1 MKKLIVCILCLAS
14 TSVFAQ
20 VRLSLTGSFTSA
32 NCWQTDGI
40 GGLPSYAQTRQMNA
54 FQAGLV
60 LEYDL
65 GYTGF
70 ILQPALVYA
79 ENGTNFRKITGF
91 YDNSYGAS
99 TIGESDT
106 YLRIYSIRLPV
117 NLIYKYELTKN
128 WRVFAGIGPYVAK
141 NLGGTEKG
149 YYTLI
154 NNSTGAKTLP
164 AINNTLKISSNQ
176 SYSIDNNSN
185 VTGFDVGVD
194 FLLGFSYRKFDVS
207 ASWNRGFTTVYHTRY
222 ENLGNQFWN
231 FSVAYRI
238 FGNYRKAK
246 L

>member
-1 MKKLIVCILCLAS
+1 MKKLIVCILCFAS

-20 VRLSLTGSFTSA
+20 VRLGILGSFSSV

-65 GYTGF
+65 GYSGF
-70 ILQPALVYA
+70 VLQPALLYA
-79 ENGTNFRKITGF
+79 ENGTNFKKISGF
-91 YDNSYGAS
+91 SNNSNGAS
-99 TIGESDT
+99 TIGEADT
-106 YLRIYSIRLPV
+106 YLRINSIRLPV
-117 NLIYKYELTKN
+117 NILYKYELTKN
-128 WRVFAGIGPYVAK
+128 WRVFAGFGPYVAK

-149 YYTLI
+149 YYTLY
-154 NNSTGAKTLP
+154 NNSTGQTTQP
-164 AINNTLKISSNQ
+164 PISNTLKISSNQ

-185 VTGFDVGVD
+185 VTGFDAGVD
-194 FLLGFSYRKFDVS
+194 FLLGFSYKKFDIS
-207 ASWNRGFTTVYHTRY
+207 ASWDRGFTTVYHTRY

-231 FSVAYRI
+231 FSVAYTI
-238 FGNYRKAK
+238 MGHYRKPK